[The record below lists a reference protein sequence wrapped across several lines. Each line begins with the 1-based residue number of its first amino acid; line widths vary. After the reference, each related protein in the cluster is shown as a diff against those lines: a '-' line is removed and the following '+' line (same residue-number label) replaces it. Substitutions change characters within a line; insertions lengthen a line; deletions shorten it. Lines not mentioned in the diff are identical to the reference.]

1 MSERRG
7 SISFRDVSKEYPATE
22 VSPALLAVDHV
33 SFEAEA
39 GSFVSIIGESGC
51 GKTSLLRIQAGLEQ
65 PSGGSV
71 EIDACP
77 VTGPDPKCGMVFQNN
92 ILFPWLTVRE
102 NVAFGPKRMGRYK
115 GCEGEVDELLAAVR
129 IEDFAAAYPSQLSG
143 GMQQR
148 VALAR
153 ALATKPDVLLLDE
166 PLSALDALTR
176 MRLQDEL
183 LRLWQQRGNTAV
195 MITHDIDE
203 ALYLSQQIVVMTP
216 RPGRVNTI
224 LDIDLPYPRS
234 RASEVF
240 VALRNRLLELL
251 HFAENREK
259 DEVRD
264 V

>member
-51 GKTSLLRIQAGLEQ
+51 GKTSLLRILAGLEQ

-115 GCEGEVDELLAAVR
+115 GCEGEVDELLAAGVR
-129 IEDFAAAYPSQLSG
+129 VGVIWQDGRAFG
-143 GMQQR
+143 GTHTIRMN
-148 VALAR
+148 LAV
-153 ALATKPDVLLLDE
+153 PHSMVQDVFERLD
-166 PLSALDALTR
+166 R
-176 MRLQDEL
+176 
-183 LRLWQQRGNTAV
+183 
-195 MITHDIDE
+195 
-203 ALYLSQQIVVMTP
+203 Y
-216 RPGRVNTI
+216 
-224 LDIDLPYPRS
+224 
-234 RASEVF
+234 VF
-240 VALRNRLLELL
+240 NA
-251 HFAENREK
+251 
-259 DEVRD
+259 
-264 V
+264 